1 MRVVPLVF
9 VLLLGI
15 WGTACAQREPS
26 ATTGVLAVRVLD
38 ATGKPVSGVRLAAS
52 WGVEG
57 TTTNE
62 GSATLASGRGTLT
75 ISRKSGEEHAIP
87 WQLPEGDAVVEITL
101 RPMPP
106 ARTDRSARA
115 VSLELPVRGG
125 TGYVWHPV
133 DPASDC
139 SMGAFEKKTGD
150 PALLGGPGLQR
161 AECLE
166 RPAEG
171 FVLARFG
178 QSAGLAGLSY
188 PAENG
193 RRLYCMEV
201 FLLEVV
207 RP

>member
-1 MRVVPLVF
+1 MRVIPLVF

-15 WGTACAQREPS
+15 WGMACAQREPS
-26 ATTGVLAVRVLD
+26 ATKGALTVRVLD
-38 ATGKPVSGVRLAAS
+38 ATGKPVSGLRLEPS
-52 WGVEG
+52 WGVGE

-62 GSATLASGRGTLT
+62 GFTTLASGRGTLT
-75 ISRKSGEEHAIP
+75 VGRKSGEEHAIP

-106 ARTDRSARA
+106 ARKDGSAR

-125 TGYVWHPV
+125 TGYVWHPM

-139 SMGAFEKKTGD
+139 SMGAFEKKTGE
-150 PALLGGPGLQR
+150 PALPGGPGIQR
-161 AECLE
+161 AMCPE

-178 QSAGLAGLSY
+178 KSAGLAGLSY
-188 PAENG
+188 PTENG
-193 RRLYCMEV
+193 RRLYRMEL
-201 FLLEVV
+201 FFPEAGL
-207 RP
+207 P